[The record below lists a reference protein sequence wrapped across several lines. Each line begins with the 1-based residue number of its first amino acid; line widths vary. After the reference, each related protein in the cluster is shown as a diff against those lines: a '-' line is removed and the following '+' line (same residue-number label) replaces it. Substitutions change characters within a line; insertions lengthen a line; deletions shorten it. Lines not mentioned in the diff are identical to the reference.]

1 VKDALEAFKAAG
13 ESTRFRALRA
23 LIDAGVDLCAC
34 EIIDTLQ
41 KPQYT
46 ISKSL
51 GILVA
56 AGLVDERREG
66 RMMMYSLVHNSIN
79 ESILAAVA
87 SVPRLGDAELS
98 GDHERLIAR
107 LEQRTEGSCVA
118 GC

>member
-1 VKDALEAFKAAG
+1 MRDAIEAFKAVG

-23 LIDAGVDLCAC
+23 MLDAGSDLCAC
-34 EIIDTLQ
+34 EIIDVLQ

-66 RMMMYSLVHNSIN
+66 RMMMYSIVHDGLNDSVF
-79 ESILAAVA
+79 AAVK
-87 SVPRLGDAELS
+87 SVPVDAELA
-98 GDHERLIAR
+98 GDHERLLAR
-107 LEQRTEGSCVA
+107 LARRVGGQCLV
-118 GC
+118 C